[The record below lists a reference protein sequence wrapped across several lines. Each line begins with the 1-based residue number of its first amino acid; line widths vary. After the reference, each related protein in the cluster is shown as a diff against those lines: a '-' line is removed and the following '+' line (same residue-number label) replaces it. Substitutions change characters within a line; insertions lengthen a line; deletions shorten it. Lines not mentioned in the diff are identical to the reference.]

1 MPSSKKVITSFGS
14 HEGQGVIWFSFEYNT
29 NLQKRLKKKF
39 PDARWSQSQKK
50 WWIKD
55 TKHNR
60 DLLGM
65 PAPSV
70 FDKSVHRIHPVNS
83 PALKRFIETLQLKA
97 YSASTINT
105 YTNEFCA
112 LLSVLKN
119 HPVDTLRPERLRA
132 YILYCINELKLSE
145 NLVHSRLNAV
155 KFYFEQVLHRDR
167 FFTEI
172 PRPKKKSSLPKVLST
187 SEIKRLL
194 AASENTKHLLM
205 LQLCY
210 GMGLRVSEVVNLKI
224 SDIDSKRM
232 QVFIEAAKGKKDRYV
247 NLPQTL
253 LPLLRAYYKEFKP
266 KKYLVEGV
274 NGGQYAIRSV
284 QAVFKN
290 AMRKAKINKPVG
302 IHSLRHSYATH
313 LMEYGT
319 DVAFIQKLLGHND
332 IKTTLIYTHIADKDV
347 TKIISPLDKLA

>member
-1 MPSSKKVITSFGS
+1 MSSTAKVTTGFGS
-14 HEGQGVIWFSFEYNT
+14 HDGKNVIWFAFEFDKE
-29 NLQKRLKKKF
+29 LQRRLKQKF
-39 PDARWSQSQKK
+39 PEARWSKSQKK

-55 TKHNR
+55 NKHNR
-60 DLLGM
+60 ELLGL
-65 PAPSV
+65 PAVSG
-70 FDKSVHRIHPVNS
+70 FDKSAHRIHPVNR
-83 PALKRFIETLQLKA
+83 PALKRFVETMQLKA
-97 YSASTINT
+97 YSVNTITT

-112 LLSVLKN
+112 LLTILKN
-119 HPVDTLRPERLRA
+119 NNVDSLSAERLRA
-132 YILYCINELKLSE
+132 YILFCITRLKLSE

-155 KFYFEQVLHRDR
+155 KFYFEQVLHREK
-167 FFTEI
+167 FFAEI

-187 SEIKRLL
+187 ADIKRLL
-194 AASENTKHLLM
+194 GASENKKHLLM

-232 QVFIEAAKGKKDRYV
+232 QVLVESAKGKKDRYV
-247 NLPQTL
+247 NLPATL
-253 LPLLRAYYKEFKP
+253 LPLLRNYYKEFKP
-266 KKYLVEGV
+266 KLFLFEGV
-274 NGGQYAIRSV
+274 NGGQYAVRSV

-290 AMRKAKINKPVG
+290 AMKKARINKPVG

-332 IKTTLIYTHIADKDV
+332 IKTTLIYTNIANKDV
-347 TKIISPLDKLA
+347 TKIISPLDKL